1 MIRIDEL
8 EIILP
13 SNDEACFKMNAVVR
27 YTTKACN
34 EYVFARVSRYVAFD
48 QDPLHGKAFT
58 VYITRRDNIFGVF
71 TLDPWDRLPLMFLF
85 DAYVPVVTILD
96 RGYFDGQKEEQ
107 TPRPSTVEAAKGEVA

>member
-27 YTTKACN
+27 YSN
-34 EYVFARVSRYVAFD
+34 EVTFARVSRYVAFD
-48 QDPLHGKAFT
+48 QDPLHNKAFT

-71 TLDPWDRLPLMFLF
+71 TLEPWDRLPLMFLF
-85 DAYVPVVTILD
+85 DAYAPVVTILN
-96 RGYFDGQKEEQ
+96 RGYFDGQKEQ
-107 TPRPSTVEAAKGEVA
+107 ARPPHLPLDQGSRARQFLQ